1 MFYSARAPWVLFIF
15 ASLAAGELV
24 PKMAAAQ
31 ECADLAPSDLNF
43 YRLSADHV
51 TEHIATATEI
61 RRLEESSGEAWPPH
75 PLMAVVDAIDTEFAV
90 VHRLVASPETG
101 YCDAPETVL
110 VGIGVVSREVFVA
123 HEAAR
128 EPCVRAALLAHER
141 EHDRIAG
148 EAVPTFIRQHRAE
161 LALQLAELKR
171 AGAPDQ
177 ATAVKAFEAGL
188 KVSVARMVARFKK
201 ELVERV
207 RQSID
212 TASRLAQLR
221 GACKGRLGKLEKSTI
236 QHGQEL

>member
-1 MFYSARAPWVLFIF
+1 MMHTSRAQWALCIF
-15 ASLAAGELV
+15 ALLAGGGLV
-24 PKMAAAQ
+24 PKIAAAQ
-31 ECADLAPSDLNF
+31 ECADPPQSELKF

-51 TEHIATATEI
+51 TEHIATTTEI
-61 RRLEESSGEAWPPH
+61 TRLAASLGQAWPPH
-75 PLMAVVDAIDTEFAV
+75 PLMVVVDAIDSEVAV
-90 VHRLVASPETG
+90 VHRLLASPETG

-123 HEAAR
+123 QEAAR